1 MDMKRLHPD
10 PGDYQI
16 IQFSNCMQMVA
27 CICHVLAYVDNNF
40 RELAMIVDLVA
51 EIVERC
57 VSGCMSAQ
65 LSLEYNDDAGNEA
78 AKGNSL
84 QFAGVQD
91 FGAPVVAID
100 DKFKDEEI
108 KEAEMMERET

>member
-1 MDMKRLHPD
+1 MCAW
-10 PGDYQI
+10 
-16 IQFSNCMQMVA
+16 FSFSWQNPQ
-27 CICHVLAYVDNNF
+27 
-40 RELAMIVDLVA
+40 
-51 EIVERC
+51 
-57 VSGCMSAQ
+57 
-65 LSLEYNDDAGNEA
+65 GNEA

-108 KEAEMMERET
+108 KEAEMMERETWWKEIPSLQGTSL